1 MKKEYYP
8 SLKLELGKVS
18 YHIQKI
24 ISEILDRK
32 IVCLTKVESNDY
44 WGVCIVN
51 NRASLSDLKKLLS
64 FVNADDRTVEETM
77 PEESKSTQHLGML
90 LSSKLLMKALS
101 ASWKEEYVTEKA
113 LWLIDVDYIVLSNTE
128 IDPNICFVGNC
139 AIDTRDLL
147 SQQDIKSKL
156 ETDGADYNTLV
167 NICEEHQK
175 KYGDHLFWKY
185 PISDGEHS
193 GVYFVLVKEG
203 VLAIPYNSIDDDCF
217 EWFVLSDIKLCSHL
231 DINNFIAEWEEYSN
245 RLKNQMA
252 SFKDFL
258 GG

>member
-8 SLKLELGKVS
+8 SLKLDLGKVS
-18 YHIQKI
+18 YYLQKL
-24 ISEILDRK
+24 ISEILNRN
-32 IVCLTKVESNDY
+32 IVCAAKVESNDF

-51 NRASLSDLKKLLS
+51 TRLSLSDLKLLLS

-77 PEESKSTQHLGML
+77 PEDAKSTHYLGML
-90 LSSKLLMKALS
+90 LSSKLLQKALN

-113 LWLIDVDYIVLSNTE
+113 LWLIDVEYIVLSNTE
-128 IDPNICFVGNC
+128 IDTNICFVCNR

-147 SQQDIKSKL
+147 SQQDIKSGL
-156 ETDGADYNTLV
+156 ETGDADYNTLV
-167 NICEEHQK
+167 NLCEEHQK
-175 KYGDHLFWKY
+175 KYGDHLLWHY

-203 VLAIPYNSIDDDCF
+203 VMAIPYNSVDKDCF

-231 DINNFIAEWEEYSN
+231 DMIDFISEWEEYSN
-245 RLKNQMA
+245 RLERQMA

>member
-18 YHIQKI
+18 YYIQKI
-24 ISEILDRK
+24 MSEVLERQ
-32 IVCLTKVESNDY
+32 IVCATKVECNDY
-44 WGVCIVN
+44 WGICVVN
-51 NRASLSDLKKLLS
+51 GRVSLSEIRKLLS

-77 PEESKSTQHLGML
+77 PEDAKSVYSLGML
-90 LSSKLLMKALS
+90 LSSKLLQKALN

-113 LWLIDVDYIVLSNTE
+113 IWLIDVDYIVLSNTG
-128 IDPNICFVGNC
+128 IDPNICFVCNR
-139 AIDTRDLL
+139 AVDTSDLI

-175 KYGDHLFWKY
+175 KYGDHLFWRY
-185 PISDGEHS
+185 PISDGEHT

-203 VLAIPYNSIDDDCF
+203 VLALPYNSVDNDCF
-217 EWFVLSDIKLCSHL
+217 EWFVLSDAKLCSQL
-231 DINNFIAEWEEYSN
+231 DINDYIAEWEEYSQ
-245 RLKNQMA
+245 RLKKQMED
-252 SFKDFL
+252 FKSYL

>member
-18 YHIQKI
+18 YYLQKL
-24 ISEILDRK
+24 ISEVLERK
-32 IVCLTKVESNDY
+32 IVCATKVESNDY
-44 WGVCIVN
+44 WGIVIVN
-51 NRASLSDLKKLLS
+51 NKLSLSDLRKLLS
-64 FVNADDRTVEETM
+64 YVNADDKTVEGTM
-77 PEESKSTQHLGML
+77 PEDSKSTRYLGML
-90 LSSKLLMKALS
+90 LSSKLLKKALN
-101 ASWKEEYVTEKA
+101 ASWQEEYVTEKA

-128 IDPNICFVGNC
+128 IDSNICFVGNT
-139 AIDTRDLL
+139 AVDTSDLL
-147 SQQDIKSKL
+147 SQQDLKYRL
-156 ETDGADYNTLV
+156 ETEDADYNTLI

-175 KYGDHLFWKY
+175 KYGDFLFWKY

-203 VLAIPYNSIDDDCF
+203 VMAIPYNSVDNDCF

-231 DINNFIAEWEEYSN
+231 DMIDFISEWEEYSN
-245 RLKNQMA
+245 RLENQMA

>member
-18 YHIQKI
+18 YYLQKI
-24 ISEILDRK
+24 ITEILDRK
-32 IVCLTKVESNDY
+32 IVCSIKVESYDY
-44 WGVCIVN
+44 WGVCVVN
-51 NRASLSDLKKLLS
+51 DRVSLSEIKKLLS
-64 FVNADDRTVEETM
+64 FVDADDRTVEETM
-77 PEESKSTQHLGML
+77 PEESKSTQYLGML
-90 LSSKLLMKALS
+90 LSSRLLMKALS
-101 ASWKEEYVTEKA
+101 ASWEEEYVTEKA
-113 LWLIDVDYIVLSNTE
+113 LWLIDLDYIVLSNTE
-128 IDPNICFVGNC
+128 IDPNICFVGNR

-147 SQQDIKSKL
+147 SRQDIKSKL

-175 KYGDHLFWKY
+175 KYGDFLFWKY

-203 VLAIPYNSIDDDCF
+203 VMVIPYNHVDNDCF

-231 DINNFIAEWEEYSN
+231 DINDFISEWEEYSN
-245 RLKNQMA
+245 RLENQMA